1 MLLSTCKEIRTANC
15 INENQRRLLEKHPQL
30 KQRLFSK
37 DETFQE
43 KLMHLIWDNG
53 LSEIKIYK
61 DARIDRRLFSKI
73 RSDTYYHPQKQTILP
88 ILIALRL
95 NIDEA
100 EDLLS
105 RAGYTFSPSDRTDII
120 YRYCIENSI
129 FDFNVIDDL
138 IYS

>member
-1 MLLSTCKEIRTANC
+1 
-15 INENQRRLLEKHPQL
+15 
-30 KQRLFSK
+30 
-37 DETFQE
+37 
-43 KLMHLIWDNG
+43 MHLIWDNG
-53 LSEIKIYK
+53 LSEIQIYK
-61 DARIDRRLFSKI
+61 DAGIDRRLFSKI
-73 RSDTYYHPQKQTILP
+73 RSDVSYHPQKQTILP

-120 YRYCIENSI
+120 YKFCIENSI
-129 FDFNVIDDL
+129 FDFNIIDDL

>member
-1 MLLSTCKEIRTANC
+1 
-15 INENQRRLLEKHPQL
+15 
-30 KQRLFSK
+30 
-37 DETFQE
+37 
-43 KLMHLIWDNG
+43 MHLIWDNG